1 MVKRLIFLL
10 LAAVGLTSC
19 VQVRGIGD
27 DYKYLT
33 IDEKSRVVPFK
44 TGMTMQ
50 KGTVYKTNADE
61 LLKEI
66 EKYPK
71 AFVYLFT
78 PLCSSDAC
86 LPLNIYESY
95 AEDNDYKVFFVLSS
109 YKDMGVALKEPISE
123 PLFVIDSDYYGHK
136 LFGKYV
142 DYFENELMELDK
154 KHKLADFYNLFFYEN
169 GTFVGGHTY
178 LPPVSDK
185 E

>member
-136 LFGKYV
+136 LFCKYV
-142 DYFENELMELDK
+142 DYFENELQGVDK
-154 KHKLADFYNLFFYEN
+154 KQKLTKFHNLFFYEN
-169 GTFVGGHTY
+169 GVFVGGRTY
-178 LPPVSDK
+178 LPSVNNK

>member
-10 LAAVGLTSC
+10 LAAVGLASC

-78 PLCSSDAC
+78 PLCSSDVC

-123 PLFVIDSDYYGHK
+123 PLFVIDSDYYGNKFLCKFVGH
-136 LFGKYV
+136 
-142 DYFENELMELDK
+142 FENELMGLDK
-154 KHKLADFYNLFFYEN
+154 KHKSDDFYNLFFYEN
-169 GTFVGGHTY
+169 GVFVGGRTY
-178 LPPVSDK
+178 LPAVNNK